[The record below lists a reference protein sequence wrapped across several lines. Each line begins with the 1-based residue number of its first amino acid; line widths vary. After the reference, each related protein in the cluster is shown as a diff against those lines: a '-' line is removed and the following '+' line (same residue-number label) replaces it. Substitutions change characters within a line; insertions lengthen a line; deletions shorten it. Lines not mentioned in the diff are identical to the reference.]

1 MSNNQ
6 VITSANTILMW
17 KTGDIDITDS
27 SGNTEK
33 YDGFSPVGIGVK
45 VNTFEMDYKTER
57 VYGIGDKLAD
67 GVYSKGFGGNISF
80 DMVVS
85 DSSETNIS
93 NFLNMLLYNNDS
105 GAAYFPDTVNLDL
118 YIYFGLDTYLDK
130 NSTYID
136 LNTVDVYKLVGFTPE
151 SIKLNMRSEEYVV
164 MSVSGRYKS
173 MDGYTVPSG
182 YNGAKMSIGEVYANP
197 STFVNGG
204 ITIDSGE
211 FDANTFTYTK
221 SVDVDIKYNPK
232 DIYVIGS
239 PYPSEFVGQKIGI
252 DVNIVCYMDKD
263 VFESL
268 INSMKDVDNFNGV
281 NSYFPNGVLT
291 LNFSSNYSMKLS
303 GLYIVNV
310 STSMESANVL
320 EVKMKMYALS
330 YFE

>member
-1 MSNNQ
+1 MVSSQ
-6 VITSANTILMW
+6 VITSANTVLMW
-17 KTGDIDITDS
+17 KTGDISITDS
-27 SGNTEK
+27 SGNTTT
-33 YDGFSPVGIGVK
+33 YDGFSPIGIGVK
-45 VNTFEMDYKTER
+45 VNTFDMDYKTER
-57 VYGIGDKLAD
+57 VYGVGDKLAD
-67 GVYSKGFGGNISF
+67 GVYSKGFNGNISF
-80 DMVVS
+80 DMIVS
-85 DSSETNIS
+85 NSSENNIS
-93 NFLNMLLYNNDS
+93 KFFNMLLYNNDS
-105 GAAYFPDTVNLDL
+105 GSAYFPDTVNVDL
-118 YIYFGLDTYLDK
+118 YVYFGLDMNLNNTTYV
-130 NSTYID
+130 D
-136 LNTVDVYKLVGFTPE
+136 LNEGDVYRLVGFTPE
-151 SIKLNMRSEEYVV
+151 SIKLSMRSEDYVV

-173 MDGYTVPSG
+173 MEGYTVPSG
-182 YNGAKMSIGEVYANP
+182 YDGAKMTVAEVYASP

-221 SVDVDIKYNPK
+221 SVEVDIKYNPK
-232 DIYVIGS
+232 DMYVIGS

-252 DVNIVCYMDKD
+252 EANVVCYMDKD

-291 LNFSSNYSMKLS
+291 LQFSSQYSVKLS
-303 GLYIVNV
+303 GLYIVNI